1 MRILVQCAKALLTK
15 TFSEGHTR
23 IIRPW
28 MSSSFSRD
36 KISNGESVSVIVCKE
51 SEHSES
57 VSLWVF
63 MCTVYSAV
71 HTLPDRIHFFPR
83 EPENTCKLYI
93 YIYIAV
99 CISYIQSTLLIHMW
113 ISQTS
118 RHSTES
124 ERELNG
130 EHGTNQR
137 VREKSKESA
146 KASNIRLSIF
156 LLP

>member
-36 KISNGESVSVIVCKE
+36 KISNGESVSVIICKE

-63 MCTVYSAV
+63 MCTVYSE

-93 YIYIAV
+93 YIDL
-99 CISYIQSTLLIHMW
+99 CIQLYIQSTLLIHMW

-124 ERELNG
+124 VREFYG

-137 VREKSKESA
+137 AREKSKESA